1 MKKQE
6 KKKYIPDHLPIRKY
20 VRRANC
26 FCETSIVDGKQIQKW
41 DTPIFGEKKFDWS
54 EKKI

>member
-41 DTPIFGEKKFDWS
+41 DTPILGEKKFDWM
-54 EKKI
+54 